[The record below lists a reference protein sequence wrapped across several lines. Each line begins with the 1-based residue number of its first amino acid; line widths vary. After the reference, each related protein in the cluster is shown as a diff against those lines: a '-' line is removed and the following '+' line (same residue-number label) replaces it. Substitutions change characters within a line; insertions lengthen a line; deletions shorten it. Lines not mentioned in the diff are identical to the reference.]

1 MYLHVQFCGRYDCLS
16 GAGFFIKIVMLPNCP
31 YCLYF
36 YFKAIKASWDMLLKE
51 GRANAKKVL
60 VVISDRRSASS
71 DSEIE
76 NEVKPLRDNDVLVI
90 PVALGNE
97 ADEKQLKSLIDDET
111 SLVTAKTTDDTAD
124 IKNKLMVVVF
134 KGLLKLSLHSLFFIL
149 HSSVFTLHFTVQKR
163 LLENLPKTFGLYS
176 HAHEITL

>member
-1 MYLHVQFCGRYDCLS
+1 MYLYVQFCGRYDCFLLS
-16 GAGFFIKIVMLPNCP
+16 KKWCSFFITIVMLPNCP
-31 YCLYF
+31 CCLYF

-60 VVISDRRSASS
+60 VVISDKRSTSS

-76 NEVKPLRDNDVLVI
+76 NEVKPLRDNDILVI

-97 ADEKQLKSLIDDET
+97 ADEKQLKSLVDDEN
-111 SLVTAKTTDDTAD
+111 SLVTAKTTDDTTD

-134 KGLLKLSLHSLFFIL
+134 KGLLRLSLHSSSFTL
-149 HSSVFTLHFTVQKR
+149 HSSPFTSPFKR
-163 LLENLPKTFGLYS
+163 DF
-176 HAHEITL
+176 